1 MNYSE
6 YLKKIGASIKKYRLS
21 KGLSQTQL
29 ATLCDFERQN
39 MYSIEAGKKNV
50 TVETLVKISNALD
63 VNVKDL
69 IDF

>member
-1 MNYSE
+1 MNNSE
-6 YLKKIGASIKKYRLS
+6 HLRRIGASIKKYRLS

-29 ATLCDFERQN
+29 AYLCDFERQN

-50 TVETLVKISNALD
+50 TIETLLKIAKAL
-63 VNVKDL
+63 NVKVRDL